1 MCQITF
7 KPSFS
12 LDMSWELY
20 SHLVAELCL
29 HEDVQALQ
37 INVKITFFTLYNTFI
52 DQLPGLYP
60 LPSMGMV

>member
-1 MCQITF
+1 MSDHI

-20 SHLVAELCL
+20 GHLVAELCL
-29 HEDVQALQ
+29 HDVQALQ
-37 INVKITFFTLYNTFI
+37 INVKITFFTLYNIFI